1 MVNIVQNVQF
11 VYNNSGQVKRVSE
24 LFDPED
30 ESLKLIIVDRNQ
42 FPIMSSTHQTPQNVN
57 DHILFL
63 NNWHIQQNSK
73 ISVFPVTTI

>member
-1 MVNIVQNVQF
+1 VQF

-42 FPIMSSTHQTPQNVN
+42 FPRTQNITYKIKILRELGLKSTSRN
-57 DHILFL
+57 
-63 NNWHIQQNSK
+63 K
-73 ISVFPVTTI
+73 

>member
-30 ESLKLIIVDRNQ
+30 ESLKLIIVA
-42 FPIMSSTHQTPQNVN
+42 QNVN